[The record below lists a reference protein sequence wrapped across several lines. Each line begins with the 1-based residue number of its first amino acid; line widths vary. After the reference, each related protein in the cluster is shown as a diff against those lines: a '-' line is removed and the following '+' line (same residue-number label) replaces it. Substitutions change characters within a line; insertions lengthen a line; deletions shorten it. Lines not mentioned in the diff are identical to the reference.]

1 VTPPGVIRYDGDD
14 PYLVVA
20 ADKGT
25 AAFSDIANEVAAG
38 YGFWLGDAFASGGS
52 AGYDHKKMGIT
63 ARGAWES
70 VKRHFRGLDIDV
82 ATNPITVAGIGDMSG
97 DVFGNGMLLSRHLKL
112 VAAFNHLH
120 VFLDPAPDP
129 EASFLERRRL
139 FALPRSTWGDY
150 DTSLLSAGGG
160 VFPRTAKSIPLSP
173 EVRQV
178 LGLGDDATALPPNEV
193 VRAIL
198 RAPVDLLWNGGIGTY
213 VRSSGETNADAGDK
227 ANDGVRVA
235 AAELRCRVVGEGGNL
250 GLTQRARI
258 ELARAGVRINTDAID
273 NSAGVDCSDHEVNI
287 KILVDALVASG
298 DLTAKQRDALLTE
311 MTDEVAELVLA
322 DNERQT
328 QALTNASAQAASLV
342 DVHARY
348 TRWLEN
354 EGGLDR
360 TLEFLPNEE
369 DYAERKA
376 HGAGLTAPEFA
387 VLLAYTKNTLQQRL
401 LETDLPDDVFLSRQ
415 LTGYFPSAL
424 RTRFPD
430 EIEGHRLRRE
440 IVATSVVS
448 EMVDHQGITYAYRLT
463 DETGAHPADT
473 ARAFVVAREVFDMP
487 GLWDAVRALDN
498 VVAATTQTRLLL
510 EGRKLVERATR
521 WLLRH
526 RRAPLD
532 VTATVDRLAAGAGV
546 VAGLLPG
553 VLPADAQAV
562 NAAFVDQLVQ
572 EDVPTALADRV
583 AGFDELFSAL
593 DIVEVAT
600 AGDHPVEHVAATYF
614 ALEERLQLRWLR
626 GCINEL
632 PRDNRWQTLARLA
645 LRDDLYGQLR
655 DVTAAVLVFHDVETW
670 FDRKAA
676 VVDRCRHVLADIRAA
691 GTYDLATLSV
701 ALRETDALVAP

>member
-1 VTPPGVIRYDGDD
+1 
-14 PYLVVA
+14 
-20 ADKGT
+20 
-25 AAFSDIANEVAAG
+25 
-38 YGFWLGDAFASGGS
+38 
-52 AGYDHKKMGIT
+52 MGIT

-70 VKRHFRGLDIDV
+70 VKRHFRELDIDV
-82 ATNPITVAGIGDMSG
+82 ATTPVTVAGIGDMSG
-97 DVFGNGMLLSRHLKL
+97 DVFGNGMLLSRRLAL

-129 EASFLERRRL
+129 EASFRERQRL
-139 FALPRSTWGDY
+139 FALPRSSWGDY
-150 DTSLLSAGGG
+150 DPALLSDGGG

-173 EVRQV
+173 PVRRV
-178 LGLGDDATALPPNEV
+178 LGLDDDVVALPPNEV
-193 VRAIL
+193 IRAVL

-213 VRSSGETNADAGDK
+213 VKAAGETGADVGDK
-227 ANDGVRVA
+227 ANDGVRVDA
-235 AAELRCRVVGEGGNL
+235 SSLRCRVVGEGGNL
-250 GLTQRARI
+250 GLTQRARV
-258 ELARAGVRINTDAID
+258 ELARAGVRINSDAID

-287 KILVDALVASG
+287 KILLDAQVAAG

-311 MTDEVAELVLA
+311 MTDEVATLVLA

-328 QALTNASAQAASLV
+328 QALTNAVAQATSLV

-360 TLEFLPNEE
+360 GLEFLPTEE
-369 DYAERKA
+369 EYAERKA
-376 HGAGLTAPEFA
+376 HGEGLTAPEFA
-387 VLLAYTKNTLQQRL
+387 VLLAYTKITLERRL
-401 LETDLPDDVFLSRQ
+401 LETDLPDDPFLDRA
-415 LTGYFPSAL
+415 LVGYFPTAL
-424 RTRFPD
+424 RARFAGQL
-430 EIEGHRLRRE
+430 EHHRLRRE

-463 DETGAHPADT
+463 DETGAHPSDT

-487 GLWDAVRALDN
+487 GLWDAVRGLDN

-521 WLLRH
+521 WMLRH
-526 RRAPLD
+526 RRSPLD
-532 VTATVDRLAAGAGV
+532 VTATVDRLAGGAHV
-546 VAGLLPG
+546 VAGLLPA
-553 VLPADAQAV
+553 VLSADARQVHAGV
-562 NAAFVDQLVQ
+562 VAALTGDG
-572 EDVPTALADRV
+572 VPAALAGRV

-600 AGDHPVEHVAATYF
+600 AGDHPVEAVAATYF
-614 ALEERLQLRWLR
+614 GLEERLELRWLR
-626 GCINEL
+626 GCINDL

-655 DVTAAVLVFHDVETW
+655 DVTAAVLAFEDVETW

-676 VVDRCRHVLADIRAA
+676 VVDRCRQVLADIRSA

-701 ALRETDALVAP
+701 GLRETHALVAV